1 MMYYLQST
9 DPNNYGTI
17 QFQADPN
24 MGHPSKIK
32 MRVKSVSTMANFIV
46 CDETDYFVLQL
57 DEDGEEKVCTFKS
70 ALSFDMDTIVSK
82 LQEIVTK
89 QFDYYNKKKGQHN
102 VTVSLSATNQL
113 IFTSQDKGHKV
124 YLKDAS
130 HRANLILGAYGIEL
144 PIVHNYY
151 LQMPKPPMLNFGYQL
166 YLRSSMSV
174 ISGFNNID
182 QVDDRRKIMY
192 RSTCYNI
199 NEFWIPGKPLI
210 CKESSPWIDAF
221 PWELTNVTFTL
232 VDFQDQPV
240 RLLSPMFMVI
250 EIKPDKPEVRETN
263 DISDD
268 DTESSYDYD
277 YDDD

>member
-1 MMYYLQST
+1 
-9 DPNNYGTI
+9 
-17 QFQADPN
+17 
-24 MGHPSKIK
+24 
-32 MRVKSVSTMANFIV
+32 
-46 CDETDYFVLQL
+46 
-57 DEDGEEKVCTFKS
+57 
-70 ALSFDMDTIVSK
+70 MDTIVSK

-89 QFDYYNKKKGQHN
+89 QFDYYNMKKGQHN

-113 IFTSQDKGHKV
+113 KFTTLYDVTCQV
-124 YLKDAS
+124 CLLDAS
-130 HRANLILGAYGIEL
+130 HRARLILGAYGIEL
-144 PIVHNYY
+144 PIISDNE
-151 LQMPKPPMLNFGYQL
+151 LKMPKPPMFNFGYQL

-263 DISDD
+263 D
-268 DTESSYDYD
+268 TESS
-277 YDDD
+277 